1 MRPSLAGEN
10 TLGDGDL
17 LLAAGLAGR
26 GGVFLAAVGVP
37 GARRE
42 LQATVVAVAGVDS
55 PVAAGLA
62 LCEAVPVGVGG
73 GSGRAAERDTRDA
86 EDCARQRELRDGT
99 TGIGGLAMASAHVG
113 SVFLSVRTYEVSCRV
128 RAEEVAR
135 PCRSVGSAFGFTPR
149 TVAVASARASWTPSG
164 CGPIGSWETGGSPV
178 SCPLWIVRRDF
189 RNHGTGIWRGGS
201 GPVEPGGSTGHDGNG
216 SEGEVSPI
224 DNAPIRVATDVRGA
238 DQGMKSQVVGSGYPE
253 FRFESRSLSAR
264 YVRKITCNSGGHPQ
278 ERSPSPGASGRSGS
292 SSGSRRRA
300 GCR

>member
-1 MRPSLAGEN
+1 MRPSP
-10 TLGDGDL
+10 DR
-17 LLAAGLAGR
+17 R
-26 GGVFLAAVGVP
+26 GH
-37 GARRE
+37 ARRRRS
-42 LQATVVAVAGVDS
+42 AARGWPGWPRRRIPGRRRRSRCSARTAGHRGSRCGVDS

-128 RAEEVAR
+128 RLKRSPGRVAPLGAPSASPRGPSRLRR
-135 PCRSVGSAFGFTPR
+135 PGPPGHRPAVGRSVPGRPVGPPFPVPCGSFVGTSGTTGQEFGA
-149 TVAVASARASWTPSG
+149 AVP
-164 CGPIGSWETGGSPV
+164 
-178 SCPLWIVRRDF
+178 D
-189 RNHGTGIWRGGS
+189 
-201 GPVEPGGSTGHDGNG
+201 VEPGGSTGHDGNG

-224 DNAPIRVATDVRGA
+224 DNAPIRVATDVCGA
-238 DQGMKSQVVGSGYPE
+238 DQGMKSQVVGSGYPK
-253 FRFESRSLSAR
+253 FRFEPCSLSAR
-264 YVRKITCNSGGHPQ
+264 YVRKITCNSDGHPH

-292 SSGSRRRA
+292 SSGWRRRA